1 MSYPGFSDC
10 YLEVKLTARPCEQCD
25 TEVYINAFGGLDLLI
40 VSASGDIKGGVARR
54 SGKVTVDHDGSLH
67 ISVTY
72 HSVHPMV
79 LLGTSQQGRGSYEG
93 SGREQYVFSD
103 LHVHALERRADEKL
117 ILVDIGAAG
126 GVDGRWLP
134 FSDALQCILFEP
146 SADGA
151 SALRKQFGTN
161 PALQVYE
168 MALSDV
174 VGPHELNVTRFP
186 ECSSLRKP
194 NWPVLEDFNVAPAFT
209 VVDRVPIECTRYD
222 ALADAPDP
230 DVIKIDVQGME
241 YEVLQGFGH
250 HLDRV
255 LAVELEAHF
264 YEIYIGQKLVA
275 DLVELL
281 AKRGLFLQRIVPQMS
296 FDDRLVEANLYFVRN
311 NVDRD
316 DLWKIEIIKKVYDLP
331 AMNLLGHWVE
341 KTTRAPSG

>member
-1 MSYPGFSDC
+1 
-10 YLEVKLTARPCEQCD
+10 
-25 TEVYINAFGGLDLLI
+25 
-40 VSASGDIKGGVARR
+40 
-54 SGKVTVDHDGSLH
+54 
-67 ISVTY
+67 
-72 HSVHPMV
+72 
-79 LLGTSQQGRGSYEG
+79 
-93 SGREQYVFSD
+93 
-103 LHVHALERRADEKL
+103 
-117 ILVDIGAAG
+117 
-126 GVDGRWLP
+126 
-134 FSDALQCILFEP
+134 
-146 SADGA
+146 
-151 SALRKQFGTN
+151 
-161 PALQVYE
+161 

-241 YEVLQGFGH
+241 YEVLQGFGR
-250 HLDRV
+250 HLDTV